1 MNKFNALLNT
11 RLKLYVLTGLSIL
24 TILSCR
30 KEIIQLVADPVN
42 LAHTQFDQ
50 KAAQTTVQANGNSM
64 LSNDWLLKR
73 QPIWEK
79 AYLQKNGDTTV
90 VFVPLSLPVRMTLKT
105 GGIAGSNLNDLML
118 LRLVDT
124 GKGFDVEKAD
134 MITLLPDQQW
144 KKGDQF
150 SGNLIVE
157 NWFVPD
163 RHLVKRSL
171 KSKPGGITAFGMMQ
185 CETIVITAC
194 TGYESDMNC
203 VPYPIT
209 NCQNLGDDGG
219 GGGGQGPIPSD
230 PPPNGGFGG
239 GGGSGSTA
247 NENEAFNRKIDTTQ
261 LKPCM
266 KQVLKSINNLQN
278 GSIPKII
285 RLFSGNAPGYNW
297 KLVDGVL
304 PAGTNGRTDGNY
316 NGSIQGV
323 VTTFDSQKYTAAS
336 DLAIA
341 RTIMHESVHAFLVD
355 YFHANTLMAQATYP
369 EMVQQ
374 WINTKNP
381 SLNDIQHD
389 DMVNTF
395 IGQIASSLSEYG
407 DQQGYTFS
415 SNTEKTQF
423 YNDLAWGGLTG
434 TKAFNNF
441 PAATRARIND
451 RLLSEQ
457 YQKDTNGNNKPSKGK
472 IGGC

>member
-1 MNKFNALLNT
+1 MNKFNAPLSTRVMAYLLI
-11 RLKLYVLTGLSIL
+11 GLSFVA
-24 TILSCR
+24 ILSCR
-30 KEIIQLVADPVN
+30 KEIINLVRDPIAM
-42 LAHTQFDQ
+42 AHEQFDQ
-50 KAAQTTVQANGNSM
+50 KAKQISVEANGNSM
-64 LSNDWLLKR
+64 LSNSLLLKR
-73 QPIWEK
+73 QPDWK
-79 AYLQKNGDTTV
+79 RAFSQKSGDSIF
-90 VFVPLSLPVRMTLKT
+90 VFVPINLPANLTLKI
-105 GGIAGSNLNDLML
+105 GGKQGTNLNDLML
-118 LRLVDT
+118 LRMSDT
-124 GKGFDVEKAD
+124 GKGFDAD
-134 MITLLPDQQW
+134 RAEMITLLPEIEW
-144 KKGDQF
+144 KPGQTFQGK
-150 SGNLIVE
+150 LITE

-163 RHLVKRSL
+163 RHFTSL
-171 KSKPGGITAFGMMQ
+171 APKTKPGGITAFGLVE
-185 CETIVITAC
+185 CVTTVVDECIGAGDGETC
-194 TGYESDMNC
+194 TPNSQTTCSGY
-203 VPYPIT
+203 
-209 NCQNLGDDGG
+209 GDGG
-219 GGGGQGPIPSD
+219 GGGGGGVPST
-230 PPPNGGFGG
+230 PPASGGSHS
-239 GGGSGSTA
+239 GGGSSTAA

-316 NGSIQGV
+316 NGGIQGV

-355 YFHANTLMAQATYP
+355 YFHTNTLMAQATYP
-369 EMVQQ
+369 ELVQQ

-395 IGQIASSLSEYG
+395 IGQIASSLAEYG

-415 SNTEKTQF
+415 TNTEKTQF
-423 YNDLAWGGLTG
+423 YNDLAWGGLTN
-434 TKAFNNF
+434 TNAFNNF
-441 PAATRARIND
+441 PTATKARIND

-457 YQKDTNGNNKPSKGK
+457 YQTDTNGNSKPSKGK
-472 IGGC
+472 KGGC